1 MRRILPAA
9 CLALVGT
16 ALAYA
21 IVATPS
27 EMLDAFGGFRASFLY
42 VANWF
47 FVHQSVNYFAAN
59 VNTSPVLH
67 FWSLAVEEQ
76 FYLLW
81 PLGLTALYL
90 ATRRVGRMRWWV
102 LRFVIA
108 AAAVASAVAAIHI
121 GTTNVDRAYYGTDTR
136 AYQLLAG
143 ALLALT
149 PQLFR
154 MGERARSSARW
165 VAGFVLTALVIVAS
179 SLVDLGPISRGIV
192 VAFLT
197 CVLIV
202 AVENARGGV
211 VLGALSAPPI
221 AYLGRLSYGT
231 YLWHWPIVVI
241 ATHGRTVRPA
251 ALFALSFTLA
261 TALAAMSYHLLEHP
275 IRASTWLNRYRVPV
289 IAAGLTTSII
299 GGLVFAPAILETG
312 GAVSAGSKLLDWRVA
327 KKDRIKVPDC
337 LGQPVDR
344 CTLVRGSG
352 LRVVLM
358 GDSHARM
365 WTPAFEAIAK
375 KESWTLSVAILPRCP
390 WQRGL
395 QYASS
400 TRGER
405 NDCERHRADWYGRI
419 IPRSNADIVVVS
431 NQAYDDPV
439 FHPTLVLPDGHTG
452 SVDVPGVEDAILNA
466 SARRFARSN
475 DKAGG
480 L

>member
-1 MRRILPAA
+1 VSIGRSELRYRPYLDGVRALAVYLVVAFHAGLGAFPGGFVGVDVFFVLSGYLVTGILLRDLAKLGRVELRRFYARRVRRILPAA

-16 ALAYA
+16 ALVYA

-154 MGERARSSARW
+154 MGERARRSARW
-165 VAGFVLTALVIVAS
+165 VAGFVITALVIVAS
-179 SLVDLGPISRGIV
+179 SLVHLGPISRGIV
-192 VAFLT
+192 VAVLT

-241 ATHGRTVRPA
+241 ATHGRTVRPV

-261 TALAAMSYHLLEHP
+261 TALAAMSYHLIEHP

-289 IAAGLTTSII
+289 IAAGLTT
-299 GGLVFAPAILETG
+299 
-312 GAVSAGSKLLDWRVA
+312 
-327 KKDRIKVPDC
+327 
-337 LGQPVDR
+337 
-344 CTLVRGSG
+344 
-352 LRVVLM
+352 
-358 GDSHARM
+358 
-365 WTPAFEAIAK
+365 
-375 KESWTLSVAILPRCP
+375 
-390 WQRGL
+390 
-395 QYASS
+395 ASS
-400 TRGER
+400 
-405 NDCERHRADWYGRI
+405 AD
-419 IPRSNADIVVVS
+419 SCS
-431 NQAYDDPV
+431 
-439 FHPTLVLPDGHTG
+439 
-452 SVDVPGVEDAILNA
+452 
-466 SARRFARSN
+466 RR
-475 DKAGG
+475 
-480 L
+480 